1 MNANIF
7 VPMVAP
13 ILTSAAAPLITFR
26 KIINMAVAMTEAA
39 VVKSADKKVKMAMGR
54 VSQRVKVERGERKI
68 ERKDVQAD
76 VRKSA
81 NIQWEA
87 RRMRVRAWTMLE
99 GRATCGND

>member
-1 MNANIF
+1 
-7 VPMVAP
+7 
-13 ILTSAAAPLITFR
+13 
-26 KIINMAVAMTEAA
+26 MAVAITEAA
-39 VVKSADKKVKMAMGR
+39 VVNSADKKVKMAIGR

-81 NIQWEA
+81 NIQCEA

-99 GRATCGND
+99 GRATFEND